1 MEMENNP
8 KSVLIVGFNTRPLAY
23 SLKNAGYEV
32 YAVDFFGD
40 LDFYP
45 NVKDSFVLT
54 KELKTD
60 YSSIKDRYSTL
71 LSDFTIKLLKKYP
84 RINYLMIGSGLD
96 DAYIEREAISNEIKD
111 KNYMIKELNNDIETL
126 KTARNIDYVYNI
138 LKLHKFKV
146 PFTISYENL
155 KAYKNNLQFP
165 IIFKKSKSAGGLN
178 VFKIQ
183 NHEELLSKSKIL
195 ESKEFNPLE
204 WVIQE
209 YIEGIP
215 ISCTTISNG
224 IKCEI
229 ISINR
234 QIIGEQFL
242 NAPKEFLY
250 CGNIVPAGLP
260 KKDEQIISR
269 ISKILTIELELKGI
283 NGFDYVLKDQY
294 PYLMEINPRIPGSI
308 RASEMSFDLNLLDL
322 HIRSFDLGKWDDIK
336 KLIKTK
342 KLSGFST
349 KLIVFAPNEINKT
362 SISEI
367 NNLKYIHDK
376 SESSTNILK
385 GEPLCTVLF
394 KGNTLSESYN
404 GAFEVVYKIHKII
417 RDSIID

>member
-126 KTARNIDYVYNI
+126 KMARNIDYVYNI
-138 LKLHKFKV
+138 LNLHKFKV

-155 KAYKNNLQFP
+155 EAYKNNLQFP

-283 NGFDYVLKDQY
+283 NGFDYVLKDHY
-294 PYLMEINPRIPGSI
+294 PYLMEVNPRIPGSI

-322 HIRSFDLGKWDDIK
+322 HVKSFDLDKWYVIK
-336 KLIKTK
+336 KLISSK

-362 SISEI
+362 CISEI

-376 SESSTNILK
+376 SEPIKSILK
-385 GEPLCTVLF
+385 GEPLCTVLY
-394 KGNTLSESYN
+394 KGRDLSESYN
-404 GAFEVVYKIHKII
+404 GAINIVNKINRII
-417 RDSIID
+417 I

>member
-71 LSDFTIKLLKKYP
+71 LSDFTIKLLRKYP

-111 KNYMIKELNNDIETL
+111 KNYKIKELNNDIETL
-126 KTARNIDYVYNI
+126 KMARNIDYVYNI
-138 LKLHKFKV
+138 LNLHKFKV

-155 KAYKNNLQFP
+155 EAYKNNLQFP

-283 NGFDYVLKDQY
+283 NGFDYVLKDHY
-294 PYLMEINPRIPGSI
+294 PYLMEVNPRIPGSI

-322 HIRSFDLGKWDDIK
+322 HVKSFDLDKWYVIK
-336 KLIKTK
+336 KLISSK

-362 SISEI
+362 CISEI

-376 SESSTNILK
+376 SEPIKSILK
-385 GEPLCTVLF
+385 GEPLCTVLY
-394 KGNTLSESYN
+394 KGRDLSESYN
-404 GAFEVVYKIHKII
+404 GAIDIVNKINRII
-417 RDSIID
+417 I

>member
-1 MEMENNP
+1 MENTT
-8 KSVLIVGFNTRPLAY
+8 KSVLIVGFNTRPLAF

-54 KELKTD
+54 KELRTD
-60 YSSIKDRYSTL
+60 YNSIKDKYSQL

-111 KNYMIKELNNDIETL
+111 KNYKIKELNNDIETL
-126 KTARNIDYVYNI
+126 KMARNIDYVYKI

-195 ESKEFNPLE
+195 EGKEFNPLE

-224 IKCEI
+224 IKCEV

-242 NAPKEFLY
+242 NAPKEFMY

-283 NGFDYVLKDQY
+283 NGFDYVLKDHY
-294 PYLMEINPRIPGSI
+294 PYLMEVNPRIPGSI

-322 HIRSFDLGKWDDIK
+322 HVKSFDLDKWYVIK
-336 KLIKTK
+336 KLISSK

-349 KLIVFAPNEINKT
+349 KLIVFAPKEIKKNV
-362 SISEI
+362 ISEV
-367 NNLKYIHDK
+367 NNLEYIHDK
-376 SESSTNILK
+376 SEPNKSILK
-385 GEPLCTVLF
+385 GEPLCTVLY
-394 KGNTLSESYN
+394 KGRNLSESYSMAMEIVN
-404 GAFEVVYKIHKII
+404 KINQII
-417 RDSIID
+417 EGLP

>member
-1 MEMENNP
+1 MENTT
-8 KSVLIVGFNTRPLAY
+8 KSVLIVGFNTRPLAF

-54 KELKTD
+54 KELRTD
-60 YSSIKDRYSTL
+60 YNSIKDKYSQL

-111 KNYMIKELNNDIETL
+111 KNYKIKELNNDIETL
-126 KTARNIDYVYNI
+126 KMARNIDYVYKI

-146 PFTISYENL
+146 PFTIPYENL

-195 ESKEFNPLE
+195 EGKEFNPLE

-224 IKCEI
+224 IKCEV

-242 NAPKEFLY
+242 NAPKEFIY

-283 NGFDYVLKDQY
+283 NGFDYVLKDHY
-294 PYLMEINPRIPGSI
+294 PYLMEVNPRIPGSI

-322 HIRSFDLGKWDDIK
+322 HIKSFDLDKWYVIK
-336 KLIKTK
+336 KLISSK

-349 KLIVFAPNEINKT
+349 KLIVFAPKEIKKNV
-362 SISEI
+362 ISEV
-367 NNLKYIHDK
+367 NNLEYIHDK
-376 SESSTNILK
+376 SEPNKSILK
-385 GEPLCTVLF
+385 GEPLCTVLY
-394 KGNTLSESYN
+394 KGRNLSKSYSMAMEIVN
-404 GAFEVVYKIHKII
+404 KINQII
-417 RDSIID
+417 EGLP

>member
-1 MEMENNP
+1 MENTT
-8 KSVLIVGFNTRPLAY
+8 KSVLIVGFNTRPLAF

-54 KELKTD
+54 KELRTD
-60 YSSIKDRYSTL
+60 YNSIKDKYSQL

-111 KNYMIKELNNDIETL
+111 KNYKIKELNNDIETL
-126 KTARNIDYVYNI
+126 KMARNIDYVYKI

-195 ESKEFNPLE
+195 EGKEFNPLE

-224 IKCEI
+224 TKCEV

-242 NAPKEFLY
+242 NAPKEFIY
-250 CGNIVPAGLP
+250 CGNIVPSGLP

-283 NGFDYVLKDQY
+283 NGFDYVLKDHY
-294 PYLMEINPRIPGSI
+294 PYLMEVNPRIPGSI

-322 HIRSFDLGKWDDIK
+322 HIKSFDLDKWDAIK
-336 KLIKTK
+336 KLIRTK

-349 KLIVFAPNEINKT
+349 KLILFAPNEINKT

-394 KGNTLSESYN
+394 KGNTLSESYD

>member
-250 CGNIVPAGLP
+250 CGNIVPAELP

-283 NGFDYVLKDQY
+283 NGFDYVLKDHY

-394 KGNTLSESYN
+394 KGNTLSESYD